1 MTSDNSTPNRLT
13 RLRTRTVNAVGP
25 RAVHA
30 AEDGLTVGLVAG
42 LAVTFLPLAAVV
54 VAALT
59 GARSR
64 AGPLALLREVGG
76 IVRAEDARAQESY
89 FAAGVAVGAV
99 VGLGV
104 GTALSVAGAGEVVTA
119 ALR

>member
-1 MTSDNSTPNRLT
+1 MPSSNSST
-13 RLRTRTVNAVGP
+13 RLAQLRQRVVDSLGP
-25 RAVHA
+25 RGVHA
-30 AEDGLTVGLVAG
+30 AEDGFAVGLVAG
-42 LAVTFLPLAAVV
+42 LAVTFLPLAGVV

-59 GARSR
+59 GAPSR
-64 AGPLALLREVGG
+64 AGPLALLREVGN
-76 IVRAEDARAQESY
+76 IVRADDARAQESY

-99 VGLGV
+99 IGLAI

>member
-1 MTSDNSTPNRLT
+1 MGSPNSSSRLAQLRK
-13 RLRTRTVNAVGP
+13 RLVDSVGP

-64 AGPLALLREVGG
+64 AGPLALLREVGE

-89 FAAGVAVGAV
+89 FAVGVAVGAV

-104 GTALSVAGAGEVVTA
+104 GTALSVAGAVEVAVA